1 MLCMIE
7 KIRVTRNKK
16 EVVVKEI
23 KQLFDDHK
31 KLTYDGIMNFLDKKD
46 MIIEP
51 YLIRK
56 YVSEMV
62 ETGSYSKTGT
72 KPIFFSK
79 KEV

>member
-1 MLCMIE
+1 
-7 KIRVTRNKK
+7 
-16 EVVVKEI
+16 
-23 KQLFDDHK
+23 
-31 KLTYDGIMNFLDKKD
+31 MNFLDKKD